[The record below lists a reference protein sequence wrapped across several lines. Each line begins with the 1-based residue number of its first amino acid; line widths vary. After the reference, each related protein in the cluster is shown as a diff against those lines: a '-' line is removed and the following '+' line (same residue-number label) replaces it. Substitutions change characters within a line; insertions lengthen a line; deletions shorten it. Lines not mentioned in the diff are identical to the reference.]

1 MLFAGLA
8 GDAQVEE
15 ELAGEVDLAGDL
27 VHVVD
32 VAPVSLQLLLLLQQQ
47 LEELVGEV
55 VGPVAELVGHEAVR
69 FQPFELLERVHGHHF
84 FQLCQQLMHLLGVF
98 VAVQHQHH
106 LEDALELAEVDEEH
120 SVAGDVEGSFEAKLK
135 QEYT

>member
-1 MLFAGLA
+1 
-8 GDAQVEE
+8 
-15 ELAGEVDLAGDL
+15 
-27 VHVVD
+27 
-32 VAPVSLQLLLLLQQQ
+32 
-47 LEELVGEV
+47 
-55 VGPVAELVGHEAVR
+55 
-69 FQPFELLERVHGHHF
+69 
-84 FQLCQQLMHLLGVF
+84 MHLLGVF